1 MKISVIIPA
10 YNGAATIANSIESIL
25 RQTRAPDEVIV
36 SDDCS
41 TDQTAEVAEDYAGR
55 VRYVGRPRNGGLSA
69 NRNTGVRASQGDW
82 LLFLDQDD
90 VLLPHALESL
100 SATAETSGAG
110 VVYGFVLLRGSRPE
124 RARLHGLPWAAGEPP
139 AGAKAN
145 FWWTAI
151 TSTGCALFRRSLIDE
166 VGEFDEAITQGE
178 DCEFWLRCG
187 ITCPFAHCDTVVL
200 KKYETPGSLG
210 SSAAGSIW
218 WRLHLQRKF
227 LAWCAERSLDTTFL
241 DTTPATTGRS
251 RLETH
256 LAQEG
261 LVHSHPGSGAGTGP
275 WDKNALVLPQPSRRE
290 ASRLATSPDL
300 PHKPAHVFVL
310 TRIRSATRRQ
320 LARVGRHV
328 ISPLIFRLH
337 RRLGGARDPGFRAHA
352 RIVRDMGRRGPR
364 SDQLRE
370 FQRTPMAALYS

>member
-1 MKISVIIPA
+1 VKISIIVPA

-41 TDQTAEVAEDYAGR
+41 TDQTAEVAARYTDRAR
-55 VRYVGRPRNGGLSA
+55 LVRRPHNGGLSA

-100 SATAETSGAG
+100 SAAAETTGAG
-110 VVYGFVLLRGSRPE
+110 VVYGFVLLRGSKPE
-124 RARLHGLPWAAGEPP
+124 HARLHGLPWAAGEPP

-166 VGEFDEAITQGE
+166 VGEFDEAIPQAE

-187 ITCPFAHCDTVVL
+187 VTCRFAHCDTVVL

-210 SSAAGSIW
+210 SSAPGSIW
-218 WRLHLQRKF
+218 WRLYFQRKF

-241 DTTPATTGRS
+241 GTTPAKLIDHALKRIFHKKAWCILRPVLQQARAVGARTPWYYRGV
-251 RLETH
+251 
-256 LAQEG
+256 LAEKV
-261 LVHSHPGSGAGTGP
+261 L
-275 WDKNALVLPQPSRRE
+275 ALRRV
-290 ASRLATSPDL
+290 RTSP
-300 PHKPAHVFVL
+300 
-310 TRIRSATRRQ
+310 TN
-320 LARVGRHV
+320 
-328 ISPLIFRLH
+328 
-337 RRLGGARDPGFRAHA
+337 
-352 RIVRDMGRRGPR
+352 
-364 SDQLRE
+364 LR
-370 FQRTPMAALYS
+370 TYSC